1 MLLIIIIIDLY
12 IFTKYN
18 KIDKNAKDVYCMA
31 KKEKNVPNKLYD
43 LIPSQDAMYLM
54 FKYGIHKNMSQI
66 PSSFT
71 IKTDMDFDI
80 LQKAFNIVIERN
92 DCLRLRFLKVGKELK
107 QYFREPYTYEIPMLH
122 FDSLE
127 EQDEFFSKDAKKP
140 VMFTKDEI
148 FRAYFYKTKG
158 ANIGL
163 YINFTHL
170 VIDAM
175 GISNFFLDYLDV
187 YNALFEGREL
197 PPAPAKYEDYIIEEH
212 QRMSNRKKMERHERF
227 YKEYFLKGG
236 EPYYAGIHGGEFL
249 DKYRKKKKNPDL
261 RVPLAYNPIYD
272 KCDMITKHIAPE
284 DAKKIAQ
291 YCIEKQIAPESIFQF
306 GLRCHCSK
314 VNSRINDVS
323 MMAVCSKRAT
333 KKEKTMCGCLAQPIQ
348 IRTILSEG
356 LTFDEAINEMVA
368 VRTSLYRHVEYPY
381 TKARTMSLDIYG
393 FSPIQGPNSMMFS
406 WIPLPVEGEFGFD
419 FEFKTY
425 NLGRYF
431 TPLYTI
437 TMPDPEDLGINMCY
451 MYRTKLSTKEDIEL
465 LHKNTVKAIV
475 MGIENPSMTLGE
487 ILDGLCE

>member
-1 MLLIIIIIDLY
+1 MSP
-12 IFTKYN
+12 
-18 KIDKNAKDVYCMA
+18 
-31 KKEKNVPNKLYD
+31 KKEKTISYKLYD
-43 LIPSQDAMYLM
+43 IIPSQDAMYLM

-66 PSSFT
+66 PTSFT
-71 IKTDMDFDI
+71 IKADMDFTL
-80 LQKAFNIVIERN
+80 LQKAFNVVIERN
-92 DCLRLRFLKVGKELK
+92 DCLRLGFTKVGGVIK
-107 QYFREPYTYEIPMLH
+107 QYFTEPYSYELPVLH
-122 FDSLE
+122 FESLE
-127 EQDEFFSKDAKKP
+127 EQEKFFTKDAQKP
-140 VMFTKDEI
+140 VMFTKNEI
-148 FRAYFYKTKG
+148 FRAYFFKTKG
-158 ANIGL
+158 AHHGI

-175 GISNFFLDYLDV
+175 GISNFYLDLLSV
-187 YNALFEGREL
+187 YNSLFENREL
-197 PPAPAKYEDYIIEEH
+197 PPAPAQYEDYIVEEH
-212 QRMSNRKKMERHERF
+212 KRMLNSKKMKRHENF
-227 YKEYFLKGG
+227 YKEYFLNGG
-236 EPYYAGIHGGEFL
+236 EPYYAGVHGGEFL
-249 DKYRKKKKNPDL
+249 EKYRKKTKNPDA

-272 KCDMITKHIAPE
+272 KCDMITKHIDPS
-284 DAKKIAQ
+284 DAKIIAD

-333 KKEKTMCGCLAQPIQ
+333 KKEKNMCGCLAQPIQ
-348 IRTILSEG
+348 IRTILSEDMS
-356 LTFDEAINEMVA
+356 FDEAINEMVA

-381 TKARTMSLDIYG
+381 TKARTLSLDIYG
-393 FSPIQGPNSMMFS
+393 FGPIQGPNSMMFS

-437 TMPDPEDLGINMCY
+437 TMPDPEDKGVNMCY

-475 MGIENPSMTLGE
+475 LGAKNPDITVGE
-487 ILDGLCE
+487 ILDGLTDKQL